1 MKGATPIGSESL
13 CRSCSYAHT
22 MTGYCGSEVLVFC
35 TCVHPNIRV
44 PFKVAEC
51 SCYNDKHRPD
61 WEQMQKF
68 AIEVSPRTLVKV
80 AGFRTDKSED
90 EDDVSAA
97 AARSAS

>member
-13 CRSCSYAHT
+13 CRTCSYAHT

-35 TCVHPNIRV
+35 TWISPNIRV

-51 SCYNDKHRPD
+51 SGYHDRHRPSWD
-61 WEQMQKF
+61 DMKKF

-80 AGFRTDKSED
+80 AGFRTGKNED
-90 EDDVSAA
+90 EDDAEV
-97 AARSAS
+97 ASILE